1 MAEQGSAPPLGVC
14 PQGSPLLEATPCSN
28 PSWQCQSS
36 QSSPRSVKLTNY
48 DRNRRTLCVKD
59 YLMNS
64 NVNIN
69 HLRTKDFLLILW
81 WRPFKMWFLKW
92 LRLCSSVRIN
102 NHTVLSTPYKW
113 SDNTSGKTGGGTTW
127 TGYFKW
133 REVKTGFCRNRSRQ
147 TGSSGTL
154 IGWESGQTN
163 FVPLWDRM
171 ERGYWLRGG
180 QAVRHEREISNAGR

>member
-1 MAEQGSAPPLGVC
+1 MGQKPSHATVPLKGKYITSTIQIWLVLKVSLISMAEQGSAPPLGVC

-48 DRNRRTLCVKD
+48 DRHKRTLCVKD
-59 YLMNS
+59 YLMYS

-81 WRPFKMWFLKW
+81 WHPFKMWFLKW

-102 NHTVLSTPYKW
+102 KHTLDPLQMVRQ
-113 SDNTSGKTGGGTTW
+113 
-127 TGYFKW
+127 YF
-133 REVKTGFCRNRSRQ
+133 R
-147 TGSSGTL
+147 
-154 IGWESGQTN
+154 
-163 FVPLWDRM
+163 
-171 ERGYWLRGG
+171 
-180 QAVRHEREISNAGR
+180 